1 MKITKLKFS
10 RKKTQT
16 LQLKP

>member
-16 LQLKP
+16 QLKP